1 MGKIGNLLKKLDMN
15 PSTEDSFKVRTTTGA
30 FSRINSLFLH
40 VVSVITLILMGTLF
54 WGELKLY
61 MTIVQISHLDHS

>member
-30 FSRINSLFLH
+30 FSRNYHLFLH
-40 VVSVITLILMGTLF
+40 IVSVITLIIMGTLF

-61 MTIVQISHLDHS
+61 MTIVQNK